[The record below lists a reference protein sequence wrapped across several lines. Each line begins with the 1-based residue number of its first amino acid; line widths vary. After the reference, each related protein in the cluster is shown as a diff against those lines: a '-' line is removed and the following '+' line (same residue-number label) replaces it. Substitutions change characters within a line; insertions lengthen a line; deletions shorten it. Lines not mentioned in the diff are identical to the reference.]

1 MKKISV
7 RILFLF
13 NSFYFN
19 NVLSFFSKGLEHKK
33 KVSLN
38 FLPKIVIKNGG
49 RIILE
54 DGVLLN
60 SSNQTYHLNMHNRV
74 KLIADKPN
82 SMIKIGKGSR
92 VHGSC
97 IHAFSQVIIG
107 ENCLIAA
114 NCQIFDASGHSS
126 QISNRFESQGESK
139 PISIGNNVWIGAN
152 SIILPGV
159 IIGDGAIIGAGS
171 VVVKS
176 IPSNV
181 IAGGNPAIVIKEI
194 S

>member
-1 MKKISV
+1 MKKFFCKISY
-7 RILFLF
+7 FF
-13 NSFYFN
+13 NTLYFN
-19 NVLSFFSKGLEHKK
+19 HILILQKGLNHQRN
-33 KVSLN
+33 VIVN
-38 FLPKIVIKNGG
+38 CLPKIVIKNGG
-49 RIILE
+49 QIILDE
-54 DGVLLN
+54 AVVLN
-60 SSNQTYHLNMHNRV
+60 SSNETYHLNMYNRV
-74 KLIADKPN
+74 KLMADKPD
-82 SMIKIGKGSR
+82 SIIKIGR
-92 VHGSC
+92 NTRIHGSC
-97 IHAFSQVIIG
+97 IHAFGEVVIG

-126 QISNRFESQGESK
+126 QISNRLESQGESK

-159 IIGDGAIIGAGS
+159 TIGDGAIIGAGS

-194 S
+194 

>member
-1 MKKISV
+1 MKKFFCKISY
-7 RILFLF
+7 FF
-13 NSFYFN
+13 NTLYFN
-19 NVLSFFSKGLEHKK
+19 HILILQKGLNHQRN
-33 KVSLN
+33 VIVN
-38 FLPKIVIKNGG
+38 CLPKIVIKNGG
-49 RIILE
+49 QIILDE
-54 DGVLLN
+54 AVVLN
-60 SSNQTYHLNMHNRV
+60 SSNETYHLNMYNRV
-74 KLIADKPN
+74 KLMADKPD
-82 SMIKIGKGSR
+82 SIIKIGRKTR
-92 VHGSC
+92 IHGSC
-97 IHAFSQVIIG
+97 IHAFGEVVIG

-126 QISNRFESQGESK
+126 QISNRLESQGESK

-159 IIGDGAIIGAGS
+159 TIGDGAIIGAGS

-194 S
+194 

>member
-1 MKKISV
+1 MKKFFYKISY
-7 RILFLF
+7 FF
-13 NSFYFN
+13 NTLYFN
-19 NVLSFFSKGLEHKK
+19 HILILQKGLNHQRN
-33 KVSLN
+33 VIVN
-38 FLPKIVIKNGG
+38 CLPKIVIKNGG
-49 RIILE
+49 QIILDE
-54 DGVLLN
+54 AVVLN
-60 SSNQTYHLNMHNRV
+60 SSNETYHLNMYNRV
-74 KLIADKPN
+74 KLMADKPD
-82 SMIKIGKGSR
+82 SLIKIGR
-92 VHGSC
+92 NTRIHGSC

-126 QISNRFESQGESK
+126 QISNRLESQGESK

-159 IIGDGAIIGAGS
+159 NIGDGAIIGAGS

-194 S
+194 

>member
-1 MKKISV
+1 MKKFFCKISY
-7 RILFLF
+7 FF
-13 NSFYFN
+13 NTLYFN
-19 NVLSFFSKGLEHKK
+19 HILILQKGLYHQRN
-33 KVSLN
+33 VIVN
-38 FLPKIVIKNGG
+38 CLPKIVIKNGG
-49 RIILE
+49 QIILDE
-54 DGVLLN
+54 AVVLN
-60 SSNQTYHLNMHNRV
+60 SSNETYHLNMYNRV
-74 KLIADKPN
+74 KLMADKPD
-82 SMIKIGKGSR
+82 SIIKIGR
-92 VHGSC
+92 NTRIHGSC
-97 IHAFSQVIIG
+97 IHAFGEVVIG

-126 QISNRFESQGESK
+126 QISNRLESQGESK

-159 IIGDGAIIGAGS
+159 TIGDGAIIGAGS

-194 S
+194 

>member
-1 MKKISV
+1 MKKFFYKIAY
-7 RILFLF
+7 FF
-13 NSFYFN
+13 NTLYFN
-19 NVLSFFSKGLEHKK
+19 HILILQKGLNHQRN
-33 KVSLN
+33 VIVN
-38 FLPKIVIKNGG
+38 CLPKIVIKNGG
-49 RIILE
+49 QIILDE
-54 DGVLLN
+54 AVVLN
-60 SSNQTYHLNMHNRV
+60 SSNETYHLNMYNRV
-74 KLIADKPN
+74 KLMADKPD
-82 SMIKIGKGSR
+82 SLIKIGR
-92 VHGSC
+92 NTRIHGSC

-126 QISNRFESQGESK
+126 QISNRLESQGESK

-159 IIGDGAIIGAGS
+159 NIGDGAIIGAGS

-194 S
+194 